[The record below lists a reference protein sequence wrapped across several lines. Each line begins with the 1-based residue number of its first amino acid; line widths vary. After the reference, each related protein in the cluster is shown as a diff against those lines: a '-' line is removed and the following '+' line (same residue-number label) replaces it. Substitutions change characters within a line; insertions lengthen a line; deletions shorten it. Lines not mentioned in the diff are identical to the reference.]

1 MEHQAPDA
9 PVVRF
14 GIKHFAA
21 GSRRLAR
28 GLDHRLDHRLEK
40 LESLPAKLGR

>member
-1 MEHQAPDA
+1 MEHHAPDA

-21 GSRRLAR
+21 GSRRLAER
-28 GLDHRLDHRLEK
+28 GLDHREEIGDFASKTGALII
-40 LESLPAKLGR
+40 